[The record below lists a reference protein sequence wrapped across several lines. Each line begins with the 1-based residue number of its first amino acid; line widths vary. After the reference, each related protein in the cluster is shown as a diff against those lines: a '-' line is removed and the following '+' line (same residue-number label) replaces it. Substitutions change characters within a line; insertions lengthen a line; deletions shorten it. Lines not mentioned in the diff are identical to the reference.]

1 MSFRWPLP
9 SLPDDIS
16 ACIECIYQSQFCPR
30 GSFVWCSPPAQVA
43 EQQGPLHGDLH
54 AVYAGHV
61 RLAGGPQLL
70 LRAPEVLG
78 EHEEVEAEGGALE
91 AGGVEAVGVRGHHP
105 PVHRH
110 RVEPPAESRRR
121 EAEGGGAVDA
131 DLVPGQVD
139 CLLES

>member
-1 MSFRWPLP
+1 MHLSC
-9 SLPDDIS
+9 SV
-16 ACIECIYQSQFCPR
+16 CPALIICQ
-30 GSFVWCSPPAQVA
+30 CSPPAQVA
-43 EQQGPLHGDLH
+43 EQQGPLHGYLH
-54 AVYAGHV
+54 AVDAGHV

-78 EHEEVEAEGGALE
+78 EHQEVEAEGGALE
-91 AGGVEAVGVRGHHP
+91 AGGVEAVGVRGDHP

-110 RVEPPAESRRR
+110 RVEPPAEPGRR
-121 EAEGGGAVDA
+121 EAEGRGAVDA

>member
-1 MSFRWPLP
+1 MYLSC
-9 SLPDDIS
+9 SV
-16 ACIECIYQSQFCPR
+16 CP
-30 GSFVWCSPPAQVA
+30 GLIICQGSPPAQVA

-54 AVYAGHV
+54 AVDAGHV

-78 EHEEVEAEGGALE
+78 EHQEVEAEGGALQ

-105 PVHRH
+105 PVHRP
-110 RVEPPAESRRR
+110 RVEAPAEARRR